1 MSGIT
6 FSYSPEEIKIEY
18 SEDDKSVMYVD
29 YGAKVRAKFS
39 IEYEQLND
47 EQRHFIMQVIAYVRE
62 TVNIKA
68 LLNLDDRAFF
78 RLIERLVRS
87 IGGMTKYKQV
97 YGLDKSIVRSYVLLE
112 LEHLKLK
119 HSNNE

>member
-87 IGGMTKYKQV
+87 IGGMTKYKQEI
-97 YGLDKSIVRSYVLLE
+97 GRASCREEVR
-112 LEHLKLK
+112 K
-119 HSNNE
+119 